1 MKGSIV
7 EPCPNC
13 GQPIRATAR
22 FCTSCGYRIPER
34 PQGSTDKSSSSGFAS
49 TWIEESTGTAPAVEP
64 PPSPAATWPT
74 TTAETAV
81 SEPAAVPVAPVV
93 VEEVETTNESLF
105 AAPVVAPDPIDEI
118 VAATAGFNSEDDSI
132 VDRSHNKINMAL
144 FHIETLRQL
153 LPDLSNWSE
162 DRAEAV
168 NAAIAAMEAAIAG
181 REGDDETFG
190 SLRQTVAAAKK
201 DPRDID
207 VMIALSDRSKDIED
221 LLEAHDKY
229 SIGIRTA
236 LIELKPLAVE
246 YVNVPKKRAPARKT
260 TSTRSRST
268 ASKSSTAASK
278 TSGSTASKSTSTTAS
293 KSTGTTSSKSTGST
307 SSRSGS
313 STTTRSRKAAEP
325 KES

>member
-34 PQGSTDKSSSSGFAS
+34 PQGSTDSSSGFAS
-49 TWIEESTGTAPAVEP
+49 TWIEESTGAAPAVEP
-64 PPSPAATWPT
+64 APSPAVTSPT
-74 TTAETAV
+74 AAVETAAP
-81 SEPAAVPVAPVV
+81 EPAAAPAPVV
-93 VEEVETTNESLF
+93 VVETADESIF

-181 REGDDETFG
+181 REGDDETFS

-246 YVNVPKKRAPARKT
+246 YVNVPRKRAPARKT

-268 ASKSSTAASK
+268 ASKSTTAASK
-278 TSGSTASKSTSTTAS
+278 STGSTASKSTTPS
-293 KSTGTTSSKSTGST
+293 KTTGST
-307 SSRSGS
+307 SSRSSS
-313 STTTRSRKAAEP
+313 STTSRSRKTAEP
-325 KES
+325 KAS